1 MYVWI
6 ENRQQKRAEVLDVV
20 TERWTS
26 CPDFLCQPDADG
38 FLDNDRT
45 SLGWIWLIVPSET
58 ASLFPQNGKK
68 KIKTQPKKKKRTEKK
83 NMSARTFSSNW
94 SRCESAS
101 DPRWLTPVL
110 YGAHGNIT
118 STKRSSRWITTQNY
132 NSASWSRAAVWQSL
146 ARLLKTFPLGHGEAA
161 ISVCR
166 LNVSFWASEH
176 QFNVKS

>member
-68 KIKTQPKKKKRTEKK
+68 KIQTQAKKKNAPKKRTCPPELLVPIDPGV
-83 NMSARTFSSNW
+83 SLPLIHADSL
-94 SRCESAS
+94 RCFTGLME
-101 DPRWLTPVL
+101 
-110 YGAHGNIT
+110 I
-118 STKRSSRWITTQNY
+118 
-132 NSASWSRAAVWQSL
+132 
-146 ARLLKTFPLGHGEAA
+146 
-161 ISVCR
+161 
-166 LNVSFWASEH
+166 
-176 QFNVKS
+176 